1 MGRPMGLLMC
11 NNVLALICSLTD
23 LKATSADL
31 LCEKNIVKKN
41 THKNAMQEV
50 AYESAQPNNML
61 SLTLVCFGKW

>member
-1 MGRPMGLLMC
+1 MC

-31 LCEKNIVKKN
+31 LWEKNIVQKKN

-50 AYESAQPNNML
+50 AYESAQPNSML